1 MYSNGKNIL
10 CEQSRLLKT
19 VDVFSN
25 NVTASRNVSKDYYVS
40 EFVIEAKDVVIVMC
54 VKKNQIDIFSL
65 KDLSLIESVNR
76 KGSKKF
82 IREKC
87 VIDEEKENIYS
98 ILYADEL
105 KSTIVTKFNVD
116 TCAEEVVAEFEDRY
130 LFNILYL
137 EKERT
142 CLIGGIHFYDEEKNG
157 VVGEYEIFSLNA
169 FSERI
174 VLKELAKSSYAHL
187 HKIGRTENGET
198 LIFYNDLNGNIIHN
212 LTRKED
218 MLVLSHDSYVAFSK
232 NGKCI
237 AYAEADKTK
246 LRFHIYSMMSRKV
259 VDEFEIEHSGLGLVR
274 NFRFQNEDQHLT
286 FQEDEIV
293 YIIDLNN

>member
-87 VIDEEKENIYS
+87 VIDEEKENIY
-98 ILYADEL
+98 Y
-105 KSTIVTKFNVD
+105 VT
-116 TCAEEVVAEFEDRY
+116 CH
-130 LFNILYL
+130 
-137 EKERT
+137 
-142 CLIGGIHFYDEEKNG
+142 G
-157 VVGEYEIFSLNA
+157 
-169 FSERI
+169 
-174 VLKELAKSSYAHL
+174 
-187 HKIGRTENGET
+187 IGRC
-198 LIFYNDLNGNIIHN
+198 
-212 LTRKED
+212 R
-218 MLVLSHDSYVAFSK
+218 A
-232 NGKCI
+232 
-237 AYAEADKTK
+237 
-246 LRFHIYSMMSRKV
+246 
-259 VDEFEIEHSGLGLVR
+259 
-274 NFRFQNEDQHLT
+274 
-286 FQEDEIV
+286 
-293 YIIDLNN
+293 